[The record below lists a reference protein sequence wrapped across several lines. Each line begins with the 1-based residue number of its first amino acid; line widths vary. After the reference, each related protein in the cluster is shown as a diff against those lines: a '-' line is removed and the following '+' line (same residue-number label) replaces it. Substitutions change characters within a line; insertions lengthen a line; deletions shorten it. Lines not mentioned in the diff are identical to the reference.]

1 MAPEL
6 DAFFT
11 EHRRNGELDAG
22 VDGPIV
28 WIACPWRGGNRAGG
42 GGGGATFAQQFA
54 PPTLPPLFAPPC
66 CPGMDRRRF
75 LLTSL
80 GGALAVPLAGEAQPM
95 RTVPLI
101 AILDP
106 GSAPNTGTC

>member
-28 WIACPWRGGNRAGG
+28 WIACPWRGARIVRRVDERD
-42 GGGGATFAQQFA
+42 
-54 PPTLPPLFAPPC
+54 TLASN
-66 CPGMDRRRF
+66 D
-75 LLTSL
+75 
-80 GGALAVPLAGEAQPM
+80 
-95 RTVPLI
+95 
-101 AILDP
+101 
-106 GSAPNTGTC
+106 